1 MAWWMTSVLANRLL
15 SPEVSN
21 SEKREYKKYIN
32 QYKSGTYMN
41 NYQYNNNKPERHPE
55 YKYFQKFIRRGDC
68 SYQSNHHSID
78 KKDEKIYMA
87 YLDLNK
93 ISTLT
98 GSSSKVPGMQGNELT
113 SKRYNEYSRW
123 ITTGKYPVKIPGV
136 RKSSSSNT
144 SKGSN
149 SLSKKS
155 TNSLGSHKHYK
166 RSVNNLSNK
175 QSFKKLQRS
184 SSA

>member
-1 MAWWMTSVLANRLL
+1 
-15 SPEVSN
+15 
-21 SEKREYKKYIN
+21 
-32 QYKSGTYMN
+32 
-41 NYQYNNNKPERHPE
+41 
-55 YKYFQKFIRRGDC
+55 
-68 SYQSNHHSID
+68 
-78 KKDEKIYMA
+78 MA

-136 RKSSSSNT
+136 SKTSSNT
-144 SKGSN
+144 SSSVSKGVT
-149 SLSKKS
+149 SLTKKS
-155 TNSLGSHKHYK
+155 TNSLSNHRHNK
-166 RSVNNLSNK
+166 RSLSNK
-175 QSFKKLQRS
+175 QSYKKLQRS